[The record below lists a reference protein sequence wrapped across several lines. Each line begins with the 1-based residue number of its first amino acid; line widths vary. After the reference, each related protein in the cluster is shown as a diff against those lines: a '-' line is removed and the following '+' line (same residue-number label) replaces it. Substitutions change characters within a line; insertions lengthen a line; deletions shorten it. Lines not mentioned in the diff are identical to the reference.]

1 MEELKKNID
10 ANGDLFANTAV
21 LFCMA
26 LGLSTDEENDAAI
39 DFFLKVWE
47 EHIQAATGQPM
58 ALIAPFVEIPT
69 AFASVVLVDALKR
82 WQAMGESISN
92 LLTKKE

>member
-1 MEELKKNID
+1 MEEFKKNI
-10 ANGDLFANTAV
+10 NTNRDLFANTATF
-21 LFCMA
+21 FCVA
-26 LGLSTDEENDAAI
+26 LGLNTDEENDAAI

-47 EHIQAATGQPM
+47 EHIKAATGKPM

-69 AFASVVLVDALKR
+69 AFASIVLVDALKK
-82 WQAMGESISN
+82 WQEMGESISN